1 MNTLPPITVS
11 TTDRDRLFAVLDNFK
26 GDSDQIDYLYDE
38 LARANIVEASA
49 MPEDVVTLGSRLR
62 FRNVATG
69 REHER
74 VLTLPHETQT
84 VSDAISILTP
94 AAAAHS
100 GSTELSSATQS
111 TPVALWKP
119 TYFSPAS
126 RGKPMTGIPGWRAF
140 SAAVISRAGSSAYFS
155 NASPLSDPA
164 QLSKIFTTSA
174 PASI

>member
-1 MNTLPPITVS
+1 MKTLPPITVS

-94 AAAAHS
+94 AGAALLGLKVGDEIRWPYQGHFLRLQL
-100 GSTELSSATQS
+100 LS
-111 TPVALWKP
+111 V
-119 TYFSPAS
+119 S
-126 RGKPMTGIPGWRAF
+126 RT
-140 SAAVISRAGSSAYFS
+140 
-155 NASPLSDPA
+155 
-164 QLSKIFTTSA
+164 
-174 PASI
+174 

>member
-94 AAAAHS
+94 AGAALLGLKVGHEIRWPPQ
-100 GSTELSSATQS
+100 GHFLRLQLLS
-111 TPVALWKP
+111 V
-119 TYFSPAS
+119 S
-126 RGKPMTGIPGWRAF
+126 RT
-140 SAAVISRAGSSAYFS
+140 
-155 NASPLSDPA
+155 
-164 QLSKIFTTSA
+164 
-174 PASI
+174 

>member
-74 VLTLPHETQT
+74 VLTLPHETQA

-94 AAAAHS
+94 AGAALLGLKVGDEIRWPYQGHFLRLQL
-100 GSTELSSATQS
+100 LS
-111 TPVALWKP
+111 V
-119 TYFSPAS
+119 S
-126 RGKPMTGIPGWRAF
+126 RT
-140 SAAVISRAGSSAYFS
+140 
-155 NASPLSDPA
+155 
-164 QLSKIFTTSA
+164 
-174 PASI
+174 

>member
-38 LARANIVEASA
+38 LARANIVEAGA

-94 AAAAHS
+94 AGAALLGLKVGDEIRWPYQGHFLRLQL
-100 GSTELSSATQS
+100 LS
-111 TPVALWKP
+111 V
-119 TYFSPAS
+119 S
-126 RGKPMTGIPGWRAF
+126 RT
-140 SAAVISRAGSSAYFS
+140 
-155 NASPLSDPA
+155 
-164 QLSKIFTTSA
+164 
-174 PASI
+174 

>member
-94 AAAAHS
+94 AGAALLGLKVGGEIRWPHQ
-100 GSTELSSATQS
+100 GHFLRLQLLS
-111 TPVALWKP
+111 V
-119 TYFSPAS
+119 S
-126 RGKPMTGIPGWRAF
+126 RT
-140 SAAVISRAGSSAYFS
+140 
-155 NASPLSDPA
+155 
-164 QLSKIFTTSA
+164 
-174 PASI
+174 

>member
-94 AAAAHS
+94 AGAALLGLKVGNEIRWPHQ
-100 GSTELSSATQS
+100 GPFLRLQLLS
-111 TPVALWKP
+111 V
-119 TYFSPAS
+119 S
-126 RGKPMTGIPGWRAF
+126 RT
-140 SAAVISRAGSSAYFS
+140 
-155 NASPLSDPA
+155 
-164 QLSKIFTTSA
+164 
-174 PASI
+174 

>member
-94 AAAAHS
+94 AGAALLGLKVGNEIRWPHQ
-100 GSTELSSATQS
+100 GHLLRLQLLS
-111 TPVALWKP
+111 V
-119 TYFSPAS
+119 S
-126 RGKPMTGIPGWRAF
+126 RT
-140 SAAVISRAGSSAYFS
+140 
-155 NASPLSDPA
+155 
-164 QLSKIFTTSA
+164 
-174 PASI
+174 

>member
-94 AAAAHS
+94 AGAALLGLKVGDEIRWPYQGHFLRLQL
-100 GSTELSSATQS
+100 LS
-111 TPVALWKP
+111 V
-119 TYFSPAS
+119 S
-126 RGKPMTGIPGWRAF
+126 RT
-140 SAAVISRAGSSAYFS
+140 
-155 NASPLSDPA
+155 
-164 QLSKIFTTSA
+164 
-174 PASI
+174 